1 MTGRVTLQNS
11 WRRRVRERLAAETRS
26 LRGGNAMAVIA
37 TLNPVIRGWA
47 AYYRGVVSSGT
58 FSFLDDYVW
67 KLTWKWATWRHNNKP
82 KSWIVGQYFGKFNTF
97 RNDRWVFGDRDS
109 GACLVKF
116 SWTNIERHVLVT
128 GAASPDD
135 SALASYWARRR
146 KKTRPPAGQLQP
158 APANQAGRPLP
169 TMRGPPAQRRS
180 ATPIPPQWERWWL
193 QVTRQAIA
201 ASYLAH
207 HGRPGPAGGDKTR
220 LVHASCQRALHAR
233 QRRTPATQPATP
245 SRLA

>member
-1 MTGRVTLQNS
+1 
-11 WRRRVRERLAAETRS
+11 
-26 LRGGNAMAVIA
+26 MAVIA

-58 FSFLDDYVW
+58 FSSLDDYVW

-135 SALASYWARRR
+135 PALASYWARRR
-146 KKTRPPAGQLQP
+146 KKTRPPLDSHSLRLLTRQDGRCPLCGDHLLSADQP
-158 APANQAGRPLP
+158 PQSP
-169 TMRGPPAQRRS
+169 Q
-180 ATPIPPQWERWWL
+180 QWERWWL

-207 HGRPGPAGGDKTR
+207 HGRPGPAGGAKTR

>member
-1 MTGRVTLQNS
+1 
-11 WRRRVRERLAAETRS
+11 
-26 LRGGNAMAVIA
+26 MAVIA
-37 TLNPVIRGWA
+37 TLNPAIRGWA

-58 FSFLDDYVW
+58 FRSLDDYVW
-67 KLTWKWATWRHNNKP
+67 KLTWKWATWRRNNKP

-109 GACLVKF
+109 GAGLVKF
-116 SWTNIERHVLVT
+116 SWTNIERHVPVT

-135 SALASYWARRR
+135 PALASYWARRR
-146 KKTRPPAGQLQP
+146 KKTRPPLDSYSLRLLTRQDGRCPLCGDHLLSADQP
-158 APANQAGRPLP
+158 PQSP
-169 TMRGPPAQRRS
+169 Q
-180 ATPIPPQWERWWL
+180 QWERWWP

-207 HGRPGPAGGDKTR
+207 HGQPGPAGGDKTR
-220 LVHASCQRALHAR
+220 LVHASCQRALRAR
-233 QRRTPATQPATP
+233 RRRTPATQPATP